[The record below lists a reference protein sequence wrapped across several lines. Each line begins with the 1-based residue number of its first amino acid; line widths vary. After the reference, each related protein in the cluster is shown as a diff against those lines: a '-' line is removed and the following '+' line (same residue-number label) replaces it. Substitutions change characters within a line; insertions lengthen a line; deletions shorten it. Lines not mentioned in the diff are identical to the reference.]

1 MFISK
6 LQIIFALAHIIYI
19 RVDAGAKGVAF
30 EVIAELQVP
39 LEQAQQEVHEH
50 PAQGPVDP
58 SSEQQP
64 EGKPRSITLI

>member
-19 RVDAGAKGVAF
+19 RVDAGAEGVAF

-50 PAQGPVDP
+50 PAQGLVDP

-64 EGKPRSITLI
+64 EGKPRCINLI